1 MNLDL
6 VLVLKVLALALS
18 ANGAPVLGKRLLG
31 TRWAIPLDGG
41 LNFPD
46 GRPLLGSSKTVR
58 GLVLSLATTTL
69 LAAVLGYG
77 WQLGLTFSALTM
89 AGDALSSFIKRRC
102 GIPPSGRFR
111 GLDQI
116 PETALPMWV
125 CSAQLGL
132 TGWDVVVLVAVFFAG
147 DYVLS
152 KILYRIGIRD
162 EPY

>member
-6 VLVLKVLALALS
+6 ILALKVLALALS
-18 ANGAPVLGKRLLG
+18 ANGAPVIGKRLFG
-31 TRWAIPLDGG
+31 ARWAIPLDGG
-41 LNFPD
+41 LTFLD

-69 LAAVLGYG
+69 VATALGYG
-77 WQLGLTFSALTM
+77 WQLGVIYSALTM
-89 AGDALSSFIKRRC
+89 SGDALSSFVKRRR

-125 CSAQLGL
+125 CSSALGL
-132 TGWDVVVLVAVFFAG
+132 TGWDIAVLVALFFAG
-147 DYVLS
+147 DFVLS
-152 KILYRIGIRD
+152 KVLYRIGIRD

>member
-41 LNFPD
+41 LNFAD

>member
-6 VLVLKVLALALS
+6 ILALKVLALALS
-18 ANGAPVLGKRLLG
+18 ANGAPVIGKRLFG

-41 LNFPD
+41 LTFLD

-58 GLVLSLATTTL
+58 GLALSLAATTL
-69 LAAVLGYG
+69 VALALGYG
-77 WQLGLTFSALTM
+77 WQLGLAYSALTM
-89 AGDALSSFIKRRC
+89 SGDALSSFIKRRR
-102 GIPPSGRFR
+102 GIPSSGRFR

-125 CSAQLGL
+125 CSSALGL
-132 TGWDVVVLVAVFFAG
+132 TGWDIVVLVALFFAG
-147 DYVLS
+147 DFVLS
-152 KILYRIGIRD
+152 KVLYRLGIRD